1 MVYLVLKYELC
12 RRTEFISISFL
23 KTLPDAKM
31 FDGWRLPVYSNFY
44 FGDDLNS
51 RGFSVNLQLKR
62 EANNLLMRT
71 LDEIRQDILKTRK
84 VTPEI
89 LKELEQI
96 YSDLTQMSY
105 ERADVLFRIKQLHH
119 IELCEGY
126 KDFFVDKIASFLVG
140 NGSSPDEIDPEEGKW
155 LRGRIINRDE
165 YDMALLDE
173 LENRL
178 GNIDRKLPD
187 YLKKNNYLV
196 TKFENILY
204 CSRYF
209 AFVAVIGAV
218 LSSLILFVQGFGLI
232 IKGLINFFHNPYEK
246 YEILF
251 EYLVSS
257 VDVFLFALVLIIFGV
272 GVYELFIAN
281 VDPEDKPASSRPA
294 WLKIGSVDDLK
305 SSLGNVILMVLIVSF
320 FKHVLE
326 ITSHMW
332 DPLAL
337 LYLAIG
343 ILLIAG
349 ALYLTHKAHQSNDH

>member
-1 MVYLVLKYELC
+1 MK
-12 RRTEFISISFL
+12 
-23 KTLPDAKM
+23 
-31 FDGWRLPVYSNFY
+31 
-44 FGDDLNS
+44 
-51 RGFSVNLQLKR
+51 
-62 EANNLLMRT
+62 T
-71 LDEIRQDILKTRK
+71 LDEVRQNILKTRK

-89 LKELEQI
+89 LKDLEEI
-96 YSDLTQMSY
+96 YSDLTLMDF

-119 IELCEGY
+119 IELCDGY
-126 KDFFVDKIASFLVG
+126 KDFFIDKIASFLVG
-140 NGSSPDEIDPEEGKW
+140 NGNTPDEIDQEEGKW

-165 YDMALLDE
+165 YDMALLEE
-173 LENRL
+173 LDNRL
-178 GNIDRKLPD
+178 SNIDRKLPD
-187 YLKKNNYLV
+187 YLKKNNYLI

-204 CSRYF
+204 YSRYF
-209 AFVAVIGAV
+209 AFVAVVGAI

-232 IKGLINFFHNPYEK
+232 VKGLLNFFHNPYEK

-281 VDPEDKPASSRPA
+281 VDPEDKPASMRPA
-294 WLKIGSVDDLK
+294 WLKISSVDDLK

-326 ITSHMW
+326 ITSQMW
-332 DPLAL
+332 NPLAL

-349 ALYLTHKAHQSNDH
+349 ALYLTHKSHQSGEN